1 MDKGK
6 LSIIIPSRGE
16 QFMPQTVNDIF
27 AKAKG
32 SIEVTVILDGAWPVA
47 FPKDRPNLVYIHLGE
62 AQGMRPAINSG
73 ASISHGEFLLKCDG
87 HCLFAE
93 GFDEVLRSEVED
105 NWIVVPRRYSL
116 DPVTW
121 TRNEDKAPV
130 DAHYLSYPIAQ
141 DQTIYGLHGE
151 VWRER
156 AKQRADVLFDDEMSS
171 QGSAWFMTRK
181 HWDWLCGLHT
191 EGYGTFI
198 QEFQE
203 LGMKTWL
210 GGGQVK
216 VNKKTWYAH
225 LHKGTRFPR
234 GYPLSRSERDQGIR
248 YSADF
253 WMNNRWTGRVHDMS
267 WLISK
272 FAPVPSWPD
281 NWEELFQLLPDESGG
296 LVPGTT
302 E

>member
-1 MDKGK
+1 MSKVS
-6 LSIIIPSRGE
+6 LLIPARNERFLG
-16 QFMPQTVNDIF
+16 QTVKDVL
-27 AKAKG
+27 AKSAG
-32 SIEVTVILDGAWPVA
+32 DVEIVVCLDGAWPT
-47 FPKDRPNLVYIHLGE
+47 PYDLPEDRRLTVIHLGE
-62 AQGMRPAINSG
+62 SRGMRLAINSC
-73 ASISHGEFLLKCDG
+73 ASIAHGEFLLKSDA

-105 NWIVVPRRYSL
+105 NWVVVPRRYSL

-141 DQTIYGLHGE
+141 DQTVYGLHGE
-151 VWRER
+151 IWRER
-156 AKQRADVLFDDEMSS
+156 ARQQADVLLGDEMSS
-171 QGSAWFMTRK
+171 QGSCWFMSRK
-181 HWDWLCGLHT
+181 HWDWLGGMHT

-225 LHKGTRFPR
+225 LHKGTRFGR
-234 GYPLSRSERDQGIR
+234 GYPLSRSERDRGIA
-248 YSADF
+248 YSTDF
-253 WMNNRWTGRVHDMS
+253 WMNNRWTERVHDIS

-272 FAPVPSWPD
+272 FSPTPTWPD
-281 NWEELFQLLPDESGG
+281 NWEELYAKSVSGNTG
-296 LVPGTT
+296 
-302 E
+302 